1 METFLSQ
8 FIFGLQRGTIYALI
22 ALGYTMVY
30 GVIRLINFAYGEVFM
45 LGAFFSFFIIRLSP
59 LPPGI
64 NAVLAFLVPMALC
77 AVLGIAMDSI
87 AYKPL
92 RNKPRLAAL
101 ITAIGVSFFLGN
113 LVSYLGP
120 DSVRTLAAIIFAG
133 AGLILVYTVV
143 QMVIAKSPKSKR
155 KIKISYLMRGVGFV
169 SLLLIGLI
177 LWFSKSTFAQL
188 RWKGASF
195 TAYPVDNMIKTVKYP
210 LLGDAYITNVQIIN
224 IVVSVVL
231 MIGLSLLVNRSM
243 IGMAMRASK
252 NNKEAVSLMGIN
264 VNRVIGFTF
273 MLGTALAGAA
283 GVLSAITYPR
293 ITALMGIQPGLKAFV
308 AAVLGGIGSI
318 EGAMLGGVIMG
329 LAEQFA
335 IGLLPSDFGAAHID
349 FTPLAEGVSFAI
361 LIIMLLLRP
370 QGIFGEPPQDKV

>member
-30 GVIRLINFAYGEVFM
+30 GVIRLINFAYGEIFM
-45 LGAFFSFFIIRLSP
+45 LGAFFSFFVIRLSP
-59 LPPGI
+59 LPPAV
-64 NAVLAFLVPMALC
+64 NAVLAFLMPMALC
-77 AVLGIAMDSI
+77 AILGLAMDTI

-113 LVSYLGP
+113 LVSYIGP
-120 DSVRTLAAIIFAG
+120 ESVRTLAIIIFVT
-133 AGLILVYTVV
+133 AGLILLYT
-143 QMVIAKSPKSKR
+143 IAQTVFRSAKAKR
-155 KIKISYLMRGVGFV
+155 RVKINFLMRGVGFA

-177 LWFSKSTFAQL
+177 LWSSKSVLAQL
-188 RWKGASF
+188 KWKGASF
-195 TAYPVDNMIKTVKYP
+195 TAFPVDDMIKTVKYP
-210 LLGDAYITNVQIIN
+210 LLGSAYITNVQIIN
-224 IVVSVVL
+224 IVISVVL
-231 MIGLSLLVNRSM
+231 MIGLSLLVNRTM

-252 NNKEAVSLMGIN
+252 SNKEAVALMGVN

-273 MLGTALAGAA
+273 VLGTALAGAA
-283 GVLSAITYPR
+283 GVLSAVTYPR
-293 ITALMGIQPGLKAFV
+293 ITAFMGIQPGLKAFV

-318 EGAMLGGVIMG
+318 EGAMVGGVLMG

-335 IGLLPSDFGAAHID
+335 IGRLPSDFGVNHID